1 MTNLSKVEESREKA
15 RKIKESRK
23 ELLQEDEKAFENIV
37 HTLSVEQI
45 ENMSGE
51 ELLEFNNF
59 EEGKC
64 YIGEPEFETQEELV
78 KYIRSVMK
86 YLVQSYEIS
95 EELDG
100 YIKEFDDIQKDINNA
115 FREYVGLDEN
125 ASSIEVIQKTIEQ
138 ELENA
143 QLHNDTKRYEKIL
156 KSQETFNETFTLDR
170 IKKLYKNLNSNNL
183 KEDAKS
189 ERSVTIYKNYLKV
202 QQKLGSRYDLIQ
214 VADLE
219 QRFLPKEYH
228 DMNNLFI
235 IAVIK
240 YISKSMKD
248 GYYSSDTAFFVS
260 QLTTNLFLLHL
271 NTLPEEYKET
281 LLTNI
286 KEFLD
291 IVR

>member
-23 ELLQEDEKAFENIV
+23 ELLQEDEKAFESIV

-64 YIGEPEFETQEELV
+64 YVGEPEFETQEELV

-100 YIKEFDDIQKDINNA
+100 YIKEFDDIQKDINDA
-115 FREYVGLDEN
+115 FREYVGLDEK
-125 ASSIEVIQKTIEQ
+125 ASSIEVIQKAIEKGLEKAQTDNNIEQ
-138 ELENA
+138 YN
-143 QLHNDTKRYEKIL
+143 KIL
-156 KSQETFNETFTLDR
+156 KSQDTFNETFTLDR
-170 IKKLYKNLNSNNL
+170 IKNLYKNLNSNNL

-214 VADLE
+214 VSDLE
-219 QRFLPKEYH
+219 QRFLPEEYH
-228 DMNNLFI
+228 NMNNLFI
-235 IAVIK
+235 IAIIK
-240 YISKSMKD
+240 YVSKLMKD
-248 GYYSSDTAFFVS
+248 GYYSSDDAFFVS
-260 QLTTNLFLLHL
+260 QLTTNIYLLHL
-271 NTLPEEYKET
+271 NKLPEEYKVE
-281 LLTNI
+281 LLANI
-286 KEFLD
+286 QEFLD
-291 IVR
+291 MVK